1 MKNIITTSCVA
12 LLLLSCQIKAQ
23 ETTKTPETAKAVEA
37 TIEGE
42 NIATERASDMIK
54 PNLYDYNVKDIDG
67 NNFSFEKLRGKK
79 ILIVNTASKCGNT
92 PQYAE
97 LEMLYQKHKSNN
109 FVIIGF
115 PSNDFGKQEPGTN
128 TEIKEFCTKNYGVTF
143 PMMGK
148 VSVTGPTM
156 CELYKFLTQ
165 KSKNGVQDSQVDWNF
180 QKYLINEFGE
190 LVKVFP
196 SKVTPLNPELESLI
210 KQ

>member
-23 ETTKTPETAKAVEA
+23 ETPETPETKKVNAA
-37 TIEGE
+37 TIAGE
-42 NIATERASDMIK
+42 NIAIERASDMIK

-79 ILIVNTASKCGNT
+79 ILIVNTASKCGYT
-92 PQYAE
+92 PQYEE
-97 LEMLYQKHKSNN
+97 LEKLYQKYKSNN
-109 FVIIGF
+109 FIIIGF

-196 SKVTPLNPELESLI
+196 SKITPFNTELLSLLN
-210 KQ
+210 

>member
-23 ETTKTPETAKAVEA
+23 ETTKTPETTKVVAA

-42 NIATERASDMIK
+42 NIATERSIDMIK
-54 PNLYDYNVKDIDG
+54 PNLYDYNIKDIDG
-67 NNFSFEKLRGKK
+67 NNFSIEKLRGKK

-92 PQYAE
+92 PQYEE

-128 TEIKEFCTKNYGVTF
+128 SEIKEFCTKNYGVTF

-210 KQ
+210 K